1 MKQNPK
7 NILRLLLVLASPCF
21 PVPLVVQAS
30 LWALL
35 NASYSPLSPHG
46 DCMGCEVTLTS
57 TLGTTEA
64 DSLVCHTD
72 SGGQPHRIVAVCQ
85 HLIPDVT
92 SRSLRASQPL
102 AALIVALSN
111 APRW

>member
-1 MKQNPK
+1 
-7 NILRLLLVLASPCF
+7 
-21 PVPLVVQAS
+21 
-30 LWALL
+30 
-35 NASYSPLSPHG
+35 
-46 DCMGCEVTLTS
+46 MGCEVTLTS
-57 TLGTTEA
+57 TLGAT

-72 SGGQPHRIVAVCQ
+72 SGGQPRRIVAVCQ

-111 APRW
+111 ASRW